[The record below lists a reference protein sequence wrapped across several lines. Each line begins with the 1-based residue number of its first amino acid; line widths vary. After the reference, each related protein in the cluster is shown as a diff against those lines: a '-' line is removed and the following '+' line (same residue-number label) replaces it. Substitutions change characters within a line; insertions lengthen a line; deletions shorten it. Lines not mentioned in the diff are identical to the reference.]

1 MSQPIESPHPTGE
14 SPHVDAGEPLQ
25 FDQAEFETPAAERPT
40 CMVCKQPIR
49 DEYYEIHGKV
59 MCPRCRHGVE
69 AAFRGGSP
77 AARVLLATLFGV
89 VGAAAGAVIYYVSI
103 RATGWNLSLVSIFVG
118 FIVGKAVR
126 QGTGNRGGPFYQLL
140 AMFLTYTSLVAM
152 NVLMEIPE
160 VSLRA
165 WIESM
170 VELFPAPLQEAMHDP
185 IAAIIYAFALWEAW
199 KLNSRAQLVFNGPF
213 RLGAA
218 GSADGKPEGVDDG
231 V

>member
-1 MSQPIESPHPTGE
+1 MSEPIESPHPTGE
-14 SPHVDAGEPLQ
+14 IPHVDAGEPLQ

-40 CMVCKQPIR
+40 CMVCKQPIP

-59 MCPRCRHGVE
+59 MCPKCRHGVE

-89 VGAAAGAVIYYVSI
+89 AAAAAGALLYYMSI
-103 RATGWNLSLVSIFVG
+103 RATGLNLALVSIFVG
-118 FIVGKAVR
+118 FLVGKAVR

-140 AMFLTYTSLVAM
+140 AMFLTYASIVVM
-152 NVLMEIPE
+152 NVLLEIPE

-165 WIESM
+165 WIDYM
-170 VELFPAPLQEAMHDP
+170 VELFPAPLKEGFEHP
-185 IAAIIYAFALWEAW
+185 IAGFIYAFALWEAW
-199 KLNSRAQLVFNGPF
+199 KLNGRAHLVFNGPF

-218 GSADGKPEGVDDG
+218 GPADGKPEGVDDG